1 MNKAIKGIGI
11 GALTALIL
19 LQLYRPAKNI
29 STTTGTNDIVAA
41 HQVPENVANVL
52 HQACYDCHSNN
63 TNYPWYSNFQP
74 VRLWLD
80 DHVHE
85 GKDELN
91 FSEYATYTTKRKLKK
106 LKEIVHELEEGDM
119 PLNSY
124 TWIHKEAVLTPE
136 QKQTIIDWAKGL
148 SLKISM
154 EGGIAQ

>member
-11 GALTALIL
+11 GALTALLL
-19 LQLYRPAKNI
+19 LQIYRPAKNI
-29 STTTGTNDIVAA
+29 SSTTSPNDIVST
-41 HQVPENVANVL
+41 HQVPENVASIL

-80 DHVHE
+80 DHVNE

-136 QKQTIIDWAKGL
+136 QKQNIIDWAKGL
-148 SLKISM
+148 SLKISI
-154 EGGIAQ
+154 EGGVSQ